1 MTGKTESKV
10 TQFIEYLKNQ
20 DVVKK
25 NLESG
30 CWLSGSSTTVHP
42 ITIWEKSKQIV
53 LQWKSDKNVYG
64 KFIER
69 VKKENPG
76 FIVDGKFWKSDGS
89 CLSTITFYYH

>member
-1 MTGKTESKV
+1 MTSKTENKV
-10 TQFIEYLKNQ
+10 EQFIEYLKNQ

-25 NLESG
+25 YLENG

-53 LQWKSDKNVYG
+53 LQWKSDKKIFG

-76 FIVDGKFWKSDGS
+76 FIIDGTFWKSDGS
-89 CLSTITFYYH
+89 CPSTITFYYQ